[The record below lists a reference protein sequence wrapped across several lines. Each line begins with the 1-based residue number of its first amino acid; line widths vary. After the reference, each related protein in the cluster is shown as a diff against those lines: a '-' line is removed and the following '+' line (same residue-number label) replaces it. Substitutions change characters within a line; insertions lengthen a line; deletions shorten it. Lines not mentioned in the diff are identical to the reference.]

1 MTRERELTQRESQRR
16 LCFCYARS
24 PRLLAASEQVRGT
37 GARASSVA
45 GARGEL
51 HFSNSNASGTAGRP
65 GASGD
70 MHDGHAAAANRRGS
84 CFFAGCRALTGG
96 WLWRLVVP
104 RRQSAASAL
113 CSVLCWQASER
124 RCLAASVSSGLY
136 TTRRP
141 VCKICIGRP
150 VTHHRRG
157 AEGVLQSHSA
167 VVVETNEHQTRL
179 VPRIR
184 ELELFY
190 DDDVG

>member
-1 MTRERELTQRESQRR
+1 M
-16 LCFCYARS
+16 
-24 PRLLAASEQVRGT
+24 AAGCAEE
-37 GARASSVA
+37 A
-45 GARGEL
+45 GAV
-51 HFSNSNASGTAGRP
+51 
-65 GASGD
+65 
-70 MHDGHAAAANRRGS
+70 
-84 CFFAGCRALTGG
+84 CC
-96 WLWRLVVP
+96 V
-104 RRQSAASAL
+104 

-124 RCLAASVSSGLY
+124 RASRLLFPRDFILRDDLCAKFASEMWGS
-136 TTRRP
+136 
-141 VCKICIGRP
+141 RP